1 VPQGHEQA
9 ECGLLGA
16 SLMNRT
22 LLAGIVGGLIGGL
35 VGAELVVHASQR
47 GVVVQ
52 TAASAPAN
60 SADVLVAGRIEL
72 RDASGKLRAE
82 LAMSGDGGPG
92 LFFFDS
98 AGRNRLVMGLYSPA
112 ENEAPSVVLN
122 DPQQRAT
129 GIFRLFGPR
138 DTPVLVLKNQ
148 GRDRSVYGLNP
159 SSTDPFLANY
169 ASDGTKSDVFGR
181 Y

>member
-1 VPQGHEQA
+1 
-9 ECGLLGA
+9 
-16 SLMNRT
+16 MNWT
-22 LLAGIVGGLIGGL
+22 LLAGIVGGLIGG
-35 VGAELVVHASQR
+35 VASVELARLAPQNSFVA
-47 GVVVQ
+47 Q
-52 TAASAPAN
+52 TAAAAPTH
-60 SADVLVAGRIEL
+60 SQDVLAAGRIEL

-82 LAMSGDGGPG
+82 LAMSADGGPA

-98 AGRNRLVMGLYSPA
+98 AGRNRLVVGLYSPA

-122 DPQQRAT
+122 DPQQRAA

-138 DTPVLVLKNQ
+138 DTPVLVLKSQ

-159 SSTDPFLANY
+159 NSSDPFLTNY
-169 ASDGTKSDVFGR
+169 PSDGVKSDVFGR